1 MFKQTEPGSDP
12 GFETA
17 FTNELSMRQ
26 DNVMTVD
33 KYDVNILRCGTEGGL
48 GVWLPLCVLK
58 KISIYIY
65 ERWYKLK
72 NQFNELLINVGLS
85 VSV

>member
-48 GVWLPLCVLK
+48 GVRLPLCVLK
-58 KISIYIY
+58 
-65 ERWYKLK
+65 
-72 NQFNELLINVGLS
+72 NQYLHL
-85 VSV
+85 

>member
-48 GVWLPLCVLK
+48 GV
-58 KISIYIY
+58 
-65 ERWYKLK
+65 
-72 NQFNELLINVGLS
+72 
-85 VSV
+85 